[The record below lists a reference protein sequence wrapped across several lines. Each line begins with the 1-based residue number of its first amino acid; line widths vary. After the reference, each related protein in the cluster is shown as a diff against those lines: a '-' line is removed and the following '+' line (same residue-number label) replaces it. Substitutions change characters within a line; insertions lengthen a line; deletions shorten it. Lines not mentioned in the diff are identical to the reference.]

1 MTKIGNT
8 KIGILGAAGRMG
20 QMIAKEILSG
30 AHGAATLAAAG
41 EHGESTALGRD
52 IGALCGFGDC
62 GVRIISDRDAV
73 FAACDVLIDFTT
85 PAATMENT
93 AAAHASGKA
102 LVIGTTGLG
111 AVEDAAIT
119 AAAARAAV
127 LQAANMSVGV
137 NVLLSVVEQLAARLG
152 PKDFDIEIFEAHH
165 KHKVDAPSGTALALA
180 EAAAKGRGVKL
191 DEAMVPARFGQ
202 IGPRPEGAIGMSVFR
217 GGDVIGDHTV
227 TFAALGERIEIGH
240 RASDRA
246 LFARGAVRAAMWLA
260 GKAPGRYTMRD
271 VLGL

>member
-1 MTKIGNT
+1 MT

-30 AHGAATLAAAG
+30 VYDGAVLAAAG
-41 EHGESTALGRD
+41 EHAESSALGRD

-62 GVRIISDRDAV
+62 GIKITADNAAV

-85 PAATMENT
+85 PAATMENA

-119 AAAARAAV
+119 SAATRAAV

-137 NVLLSVVEQLAARLG
+137 NVLLSIVEQLSARLG
-152 PKDFDIEIFEAHH
+152 PKEFDIEIFEAHH

-180 EAAAKGRGVKL
+180 EAAAKGRGVSL
-191 DEAMVPARFGQ
+191 DSAMVPARYGQ

-246 LFARGAVRAAMWLA
+246 LFARGAVRAALWLA
-260 GKAPGRYTMRD
+260 GKPAGRYTMRD

>member
-1 MTKIGNT
+1 MARIGL
-8 KIGILGAAGRMG
+8 LGAAGRMG

-30 AHGAATLAAAG
+30 AYEGAVLAAAG
-41 EHGESTALGRD
+41 EHTGSTVLGRD
-52 IGALCGFGDC
+52 IGGLCGLGDY
-62 GVRIISDRDAV
+62 GVTISADKNAV

-85 PAATMENT
+85 PAATMDH
-93 AAAHASGKA
+93 AALAHSTGKA
-102 LVIGTTGLG
+102 LVIGTTGLSTI
-111 AVEDAAIT
+111 EDAAIAS
-119 AAAARAAV
+119 AATRAAV

-152 PKDFDIEIFEAHH
+152 PKDFDIEIFESHH

-180 EAAAKGRGVKL
+180 QAAAKGRGVKL
-191 DEAMVPARFGQ
+191 DDAMVPARYGQ

-246 LFARGAVRAAMWLA
+246 LFARGAVRAALWLA
-260 GKAPGRYTMRD
+260 GKPAGRYTMRD
-271 VLGL
+271 VLGI

>member
-1 MTKIGNT
+1 MT

-30 AHGAATLAAAG
+30 RHDGAQLCAG
-41 EHGESTALGRD
+41 MEHDGSPALGKD
-52 IGALCGFGDC
+52 IGTLCGFDAC
-62 GVRIISDRDAV
+62 GINITSDRKAA

-85 PAATMENT
+85 PAATMENA
-93 AAAHASGKA
+93 AAAHESGKA
-102 LVIGTTGLG
+102 LVVGTTGLG
-111 AVEDAAIT
+111 DVEMAALDS
-119 AAAARAAV
+119 AAARAPV

-137 NVLLSVVEQLAARLG
+137 NVLLSIVEQLAARLA
-152 PKDFDIEIFEAHH
+152 PHEFDIEIFEAHH

-180 EAAAKGRGVKL
+180 EAAAKGRGVRL
-191 DEAMVPARFGQ
+191 DEALVPARYGQ

-246 LFARGAVRAAMWLA
+246 LFARGAVRAALWLS
-260 GKAPGRYTMRD
+260 GKPAARYTMWD
-271 VLGL
+271 MLDI

>member
-1 MTKIGNT
+1 MT

-20 QMIAKEILSG
+20 RMIAKEILSG
-30 AHGAATLAAAG
+30 AHDGAKLAAAG
-41 EHGESTALGRD
+41 EHASSTVLSRD
-52 IGALCGFGDC
+52 IGALCGLGDC
-62 GVRIISDRDAV
+62 GVAISADRAAV

-85 PAATMENT
+85 PAATMEHAAT
-93 AAAHASGKA
+93 AHETGKA
-102 LVIGTTGLG
+102 LVVGTTGLG
-111 AVEDAAIT
+111 EVEQAALSS
-119 AAAARAAV
+119 AAAKAAV

-137 NVLLSVVEQLAARLG
+137 NVLLSVVEQLSARLG
-152 PKDFDIEIFEAHH
+152 PEDFDIEIFEAHH

-191 DEAMVPARFGQ
+191 DEAMVPARYGQ

-246 LFARGAVRAAMWLA
+246 LFARGAVRAALWLA
-260 GKAPGRYTMRD
+260 GKPAGRYTMRD
-271 VLGL
+271 VLGI